1 MIELITERMRGN
13 VVALAAHGK
22 VSHQDYAQVVIPAVE
37 EKIRMHAKVRLLFH
51 LGEVFA
57 GYTAEAIWDDTK
69 IGIQHLTAFEKIAVV
84 TNVVWVKEAVRVF
97 GILVPCPVRVFPNEA
112 LSAAAA
118 WVNE

>member
-1 MIELITERMRGN
+1 MIERITEGMRGN
-13 VVALAAHGK
+13 VVALSAHGK
-22 VSHQDYAQVVIPAVE
+22 VSGEDYQQVVIPAVE
-37 EKIRMHAKVRLLFH
+37 EKIKTHSKVRLFFH
-51 LGEVFA
+51 LGKDFA

-97 GILVPCPVRVFPNEA
+97 GILVPCPVRVFPNEE

>member
-1 MIELITERMRGN
+1 MIELITESMRGN

-37 EKIRMHAKVRLLFH
+37 EKIRLHAKVRLFFH
-51 LGEVFA
+51 LGKDFA

-97 GILVPCPVRVFPNEA
+97 GILVPCPVRVFPNEE
-112 LSAAAA
+112 LSAAAS

>member
-1 MIELITERMRGN
+1 MIELITARMRGN

-37 EKIRMHAKVRLLFH
+37 EKIRLHAKVRLFFH
-51 LGEVFA
+51 LGEDFA

-97 GILVPCPVRVFPNEA
+97 GILVPCPVRVFPNEE